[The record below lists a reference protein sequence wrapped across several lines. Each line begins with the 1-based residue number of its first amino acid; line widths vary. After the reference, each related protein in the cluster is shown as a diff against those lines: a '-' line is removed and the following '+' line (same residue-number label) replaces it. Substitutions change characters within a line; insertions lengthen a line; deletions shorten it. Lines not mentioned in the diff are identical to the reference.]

1 MLSTHSPTSE
11 AGGKVVAKPPKGA
24 GPKGPRVQRV
34 LKVLR
39 FDSGFA
45 AEGCGIAA
53 FGGDEFYMPLRGSGG
68 RLLIRIRRLL

>member
-1 MLSTHSPTSE
+1 M
-11 AGGKVVAKPPKGA
+11 AKPPKGA
-24 GPKGPRVQRV
+24 GPKGPRVLRV
-34 LKVLR
+34 LK
-39 FDSGFA
+39 FDSPFR